1 MRYNSCSNPV
11 DNTFHTPCCGGHT
24 TWREFEKFKTI
35 RSETKQY
42 QVQSP
47 GLRRRSSTPLEGGP
61 HEILGGQVVLP
72 VSLIWWC
79 KRKLKDAKTLTK
91 EFFDIIKMTIS
102 FIRNYDKLKE
112 IRAQIEYLFKT
123 AKKIF
128 GMRNL
133 HLYFNDAAYWRV
145 YIHLYLASLFLQY
158 LDIQGLNTYRAIE
171 LFQQKGGL
179 V

>member
-1 MRYNSCSNPV
+1 
-11 DNTFHTPCCGGHT
+11 
-24 TWREFEKFKTI
+24 
-35 RSETKQY
+35 
-42 QVQSP
+42 
-47 GLRRRSSTPLEGGP
+47 
-61 HEILGGQVVLP
+61 
-72 VSLIWWC
+72 
-79 KRKLKDAKTLTK
+79 
-91 EFFDIIKMTIS
+91 MTIS